1 MMSLL
6 DNIGLYFITDRN
18 LTKKTI
24 MSDVISAINA
34 GVKIVQYREKDLST
48 KEMYQEAK
56 AIREITKDKNVILII
71 NDRID
76 IALAVDADGVHIGQD
91 DMPFE
96 IARKILGE
104 DKIIGLT
111 VHNTDEAILGE
122 KLGANYLGV
131 SPIFATSTKKDAGKP
146 AGIELIKNVK
156 GNVKTPLVAIGGIN
170 YENVDEILKTGVSNV
185 AVISAI
191 VTKENVEEECRKFIR
206 KIKDYTCNVKE

>member
-1 MMSLL
+1 MIQL

-24 MSDVISAINA
+24 IFDVISAINA
-34 GVKIVQYREKDLST
+34 GVKIIQYREKELST
-48 KEMYQEAK
+48 REMYQEAK
-56 AIREITKDKNVILII
+56 AIREITKDKGTILII

-96 IARKILGE
+96 IAKEILGA

-111 VHNTDEAILGE
+111 VHNIEEAILGE
-122 KLGANYLGV
+122 KLGADYLGV
-131 SPIFATSTKKDAGKP
+131 SPIFSTTTKKDAGKP
-146 AGIELIKNVK
+146 AGLELIKKVK
-156 GNVKTPLVAIGGIN
+156 ENVKTPLVAIGGIN
-170 YENVDEILKTGVSNV
+170 YDNVDEVLKTGIRNV

-191 VTKENVEEECRKFIR
+191 VTKDDVESECRKFMR
-206 KIKDYTCNVKE
+206 KIKE

>member
-1 MMSLL
+1 MSLL

>member
-1 MMSLL
+1 ML

>member
-1 MMSLL
+1 MSLL

-170 YENVDEILKTGVSNV
+170 YENVDEILKAGISNV

>member
-1 MMSLL
+1 MSLL

-156 GNVKTPLVAIGGIN
+156 KIVKTPLVAIGGIN